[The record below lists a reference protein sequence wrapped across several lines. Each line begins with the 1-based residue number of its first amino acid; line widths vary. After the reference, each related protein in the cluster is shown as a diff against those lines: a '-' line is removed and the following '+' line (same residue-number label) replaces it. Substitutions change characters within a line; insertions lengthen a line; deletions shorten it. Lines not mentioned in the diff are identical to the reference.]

1 MATEVRTQLSL
12 FLRYLAESLDIPDSA
27 FQEAERRYQAVGKWL
42 AEDDSPLA
50 VFSPEI
56 CPQGSFRLGTV
67 VKPIND
73 KDEYDIDLV
82 CELALSKDN
91 VTQRQLK
98 QMIGSRLKANK
109 TYERMLDPEE
119 GRRCWTLLYA
129 DGLQFHMDILPAIP
143 DDDGFKQRLRSIG
156 VPAELAEHALA
167 ITDMEHPGY
176 NIRTD
181 DWPRSNPRGYADWF
195 RSRMQT
201 QFDAQRLLQARI
213 LEANIEDVPDY
224 RIKTPLQRVIQI
236 LKRHR
241 DVMFEKDQDDKPISI
256 IITTLAA
263 LAYDNQADLLDA
275 LFAIVESMPAQ
286 IQRQGDTLCVLNPV
300 NPLENFADKWREHP
314 QRERKFREW
323 LIQVR
328 ADINTALQK
337 GDVQAI
343 AESLTPR
350 FGKGAINQSL
360 KRFPGLDSTEG
371 RQIVQAA
378 ASVPIRFD
386 VAHREVPPWP
396 VRTSYAASVGG
407 RYKYNG
413 DWHSFRS
420 NGEALPKYCELMF
433 QAETNVPRPFSV
445 YWQVVNT
452 GDEAAQVNQL
462 RGSIFLA
469 DSAGAGGLHQKERT
483 AYTGSHWIECFV
495 VKDGVCVA
503 RSGEYVV
510 NIR

>member
-1 MATEVRTQLSL
+1 MATEARTQLSL

-27 FQEAERRYQAVGKWL
+27 FQEAEKRYQAVGNWL
-42 AEDDSPLA
+42 GEDGSPLA
-50 VFSPEI
+50 GFSPEI
-56 CPQGSFRLGTV
+56 YTQGSFRLGTV

-73 KDEYDIDLV
+73 RDEYDIDLV
-82 CELALSKDN
+82 CQFALTKGN
-91 VTQRQLK
+91 LTQKQLK
-98 QMIGSRLKANK
+98 QMIGRRLKANK

-129 DGLQFHMDILPAIP
+129 DGMQFHMDILPSIP

-167 ITDMEHPGY
+167 ITDREHSQY
-176 NIRTD
+176 DIKTA
-181 DWPRSNPRGYADWF
+181 DWPRSNPRGYAEWF

-213 LEANIEDVPDY
+213 MEANVEDVPDY
-224 RIKTPLQRVIQI
+224 RIKTPLQHVIQI

-241 DVMFEKDQDDKPISI
+241 DVMFEKDPDDRPISI

-275 LFAIVESMPAQ
+275 LFAIVEGMPAQ

-328 ADINTALQK
+328 ADINAALQK
-337 GDVQAI
+337 GDVRAI

-360 KRFPGLDSTEG
+360 KRFPELDSAES

-378 ASVPIRFD
+378 ATAPIGFN
-386 VAHREVPPWP
+386 VGHRESPPWP
-396 VRTSYAASVGG
+396 VRTSYAASVSG

-420 NGEALPKYCELMF
+420 NGEALPKQCELLF
-433 QAETNVPRPFSV
+433 QAETSVPRPFDV

-452 GDEAAQVNQL
+452 GAEAAQMNQL
-462 RGSIFLA
+462 RGRIFLA
-469 DSAGAGGLHQKERT
+469 DSAGAGGLSQKERT
-483 AYTGSHWIECFV
+483 AYTGSHWVECFV